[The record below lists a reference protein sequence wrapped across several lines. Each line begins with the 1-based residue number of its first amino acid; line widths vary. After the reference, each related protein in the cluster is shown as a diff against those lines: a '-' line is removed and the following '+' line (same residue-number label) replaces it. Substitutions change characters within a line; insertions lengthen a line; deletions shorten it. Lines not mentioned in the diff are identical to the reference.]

1 MNTKLK
7 SIIQQIIK
15 EEVALFEKKKKK
27 DELPPLDVDVDV
39 DAEVAPA
46 EEAPADD
53 LSTDPNMDMDMG
65 ADMNMGGDSIEKQ
78 VGQGL
83 QTTLDAAKQLPDG
96 ENKDKLVRQIG
107 NTALF
112 FLKTQ
117 ITKDQA

>member
-7 SIIQQIIK
+7 TLIQQIIK
-15 EEVALFEKKKKK
+15 EETALLEKKKKK
-27 DELPPLDVDVDV
+27 DELPPLDVDVDI
-39 DAEVAPA
+39 EAPA
-46 EEAPADD
+46 EEAPAD
-53 LSTDPNMDMDMG
+53 LSTEPAMDMDMG
-65 ADMNMGGDSIEKQ
+65 ADMGGDSIEKQ

-83 QTTLDAAKQLPDG
+83 QTALDAAKQLPDG

>member
-7 SIIQQIIK
+7 SLIQQIIK
-15 EEVALFEKKKKK
+15 EEVALFEKKKK
-27 DELPPLDVDVDV
+27 DELPPLDLNIEPDTE
-39 DAEVAPA
+39 AST

-53 LSTDPNMDMDMG
+53 TSAEPAVDMDMG
-65 ADMNMGGDSIEKQ
+65 ADMGGDSVEKQ

-83 QTTLDAAKQLPDG
+83 QTALDAAKQLPDG

>member
-7 SIIQQIIK
+7 SLIEQIIK
-15 EEVALFEKKKKK
+15 EETALFEKKKKK
-27 DELPPLDVDVDV
+27 DELPPLDIDVDI
-39 DAEVAPA
+39 DAEAPP
-46 EEAPADD
+46 EEAPIDD
-53 LSTDPNMDMDMG
+53 LSTDPNLDTDMG
-65 ADMNMGGDSIEKQ
+65 MGTDMGGDSIEKQ

-83 QTTLDAAKQLPDG
+83 QTALDAAKQLPDG

>member
-7 SIIQQIIK
+7 SLIQQIIK
-15 EEVALFEKKKKK
+15 EETALLEKKKKK
-27 DELPPLDVDVDV
+27 DELPPLDVDVDI
-39 DAEVAPA
+39 EAPA
-46 EEAPADD
+46 EEAPIDD
-53 LSTDPNMDMDMG
+53 VPAEPAIDMDMG
-65 ADMNMGGDSIEKQ
+65 ADMGGDSIEKQ

-83 QTTLDAAKQLPDG
+83 QTALDAAKQLPDG

>member
-7 SIIQQIIK
+7 SLIQQIIK

-27 DELPPLDVDVDV
+27 DELPPLDIDVDV
-39 DAEVAPA
+39 DTEIPT
-46 EEAPADD
+46 EEAPVDD

-65 ADMNMGGDSIEKQ
+65 ADMGGDSIEKQ

-83 QTTLDAAKQLPDG
+83 QTALDAAKQLPDG

>member
-7 SIIQQIIK
+7 SLIQQIIK
-15 EEVALFEKKKKK
+15 EETALLEKKKKK

-39 DAEVAPA
+39 ETPA
-46 EEAPADD
+46 EEAPIDD
-53 LSTDPNMDMDMG
+53 IPAEPTMDMDMG
-65 ADMNMGGDSIEKQ
+65 ADMGGDSIEKQ

-83 QTTLDAAKQLPDG
+83 QTALDAAKQLPDG

>member
-1 MNTKLK
+1 MSTKLK
-7 SIIQQIIK
+7 SLIQQIIK
-15 EEVALFEKKKKK
+15 EEVALFEKKKK

-39 DAEVAPA
+39 DTEEAPA
-46 EEAPADD
+46 EEAPVDD
-53 LSTDPNMDMDMG
+53 LPTDPNMDMS
-65 ADMNMGGDSIEKQ
+65 GDSIEKQ

-83 QTTLDAAKQLPDG
+83 QTALDAAKQLPDG

>member
-7 SIIQQIIK
+7 SLIQQIIK
-15 EEVALFEKKKKK
+15 EETALLEKKKKK
-27 DELPPLDVDVDV
+27 DELPPLDLDLEVDT
-39 DAEVAPA
+39 
-46 EEAPADD
+46 EEAPAD
-53 LSTDPNMDMDMG
+53 LSTEPAMDMDMG
-65 ADMNMGGDSIEKQ
+65 ADMGGDSIEKQ

-83 QTTLDAAKQLPDG
+83 QTALDAAKQLPDG

>member
-1 MNTKLK
+1 MSTKLK
-7 SIIQQIIK
+7 SLIQQIIK

-27 DELPPLDVDVDV
+27 DELPPLDLNIEPDT
-39 DAEVAPA
+39 EVSA
-46 EEAPADD
+46 EEVSTEEVPVDN
-53 LSTDPNMDMDMG
+53 LSTDPNMDMG
-65 ADMNMGGDSIEKQ
+65 ADMGGDSIEKQ

-83 QTTLDAAKQLPDG
+83 QTALDAAKQLPDG

>member
-1 MNTKLK
+1 MSTKLK
-7 SIIQQIIK
+7 SLIQQIIK
-15 EEVALFEKKKKK
+15 EEVALLEKKKKK

-39 DAEVAPA
+39 DT
-46 EEAPADD
+46 EEAPPTEEAPVDD
-53 LSTDPNMDMDMG
+53 LSTDPNMNMDMG
-65 ADMNMGGDSIEKQ
+65 GDMGGDSIEKQ

-83 QTTLDAAKQLPDG
+83 QTALDAAKQLPDG

>member
-1 MNTKLK
+1 MSTKLK
-7 SIIQQIIK
+7 SLIQQIIK

-27 DELPPLDVDVDV
+27 DELPPLDIDVDV
-39 DAEVAPA
+39 EAPA
-46 EEAPADD
+46 EEAPVDD
-53 LSTDPNMDMDMG
+53 IPAEPAMDMDMG
-65 ADMNMGGDSIEKQ
+65 ADMGGDSIEKQ

-83 QTTLDAAKQLPDG
+83 QTALDAAKQLPDG

>member
-7 SIIQQIIK
+7 SLIQHIIK

-27 DELPPLDVDVDV
+27 DELPPLDIDVDI
-39 DAEVAPA
+39 ETPA
-46 EEAPADD
+46 EEAPVDD
-53 LSTDPNMDMDMG
+53 MPIDPGMDMG
-65 ADMNMGGDSIEKQ
+65 TDVNMGGDSIEKQ

-83 QTTLDAAKQLPDG
+83 QTALDAAKQLPDG

>member
-1 MNTKLK
+1 MSTKLK
-7 SIIQQIIK
+7 SLIQQIIK

-39 DAEVAPA
+39 DTEAPA
-46 EEAPADD
+46 EEAPVDD
-53 LSTDPNMDMDMG
+53 IPTDPAIDMDMG
-65 ADMNMGGDSIEKQ
+65 ADMGGDSIEKQ

-83 QTTLDAAKQLPDG
+83 QTALDAAKQLPDG

>member
-1 MNTKLK
+1 MSTKLK
-7 SIIQQIIK
+7 SLIQQIIK
-15 EEVALFEKKKKK
+15 EETALLEKKKKK

-39 DAEVAPA
+39 EAPA
-46 EEAPADD
+46 EEAPVDDIPAD
-53 LSTDPNMDMDMG
+53 PAMDMDMG
-65 ADMNMGGDSIEKQ
+65 ADMGGDSIEKQ

-83 QTTLDAAKQLPDG
+83 QTALDAAKQLPDG

>member
-7 SIIQQIIK
+7 SLIEQIIR
-15 EEVALFEKKKKK
+15 EETALFEKKKKK
-27 DELPPLDVDVDV
+27 DELPPLDIDVDI
-39 DAEVAPA
+39 DAEAPA
-46 EEAPADD
+46 EEAPIDD
-53 LSTDPNMDMDMG
+53 LSTDPNIDMGMEADMD
-65 ADMNMGGDSIEKQ
+65 MGGDSIEKQ

-83 QTTLDAAKQLPDG
+83 QTALDAAKQLPDG

>member
-7 SIIQQIIK
+7 SLIQQIIK

-46 EEAPADD
+46 EEAPVDD

-83 QTTLDAAKQLPDG
+83 QTALDAAKQLPDG

>member
-7 SIIQQIIK
+7 SLIQQIIK
-15 EEVALFEKKKKK
+15 EETALLEKKKKK

-39 DAEVAPA
+39 EAPA
-46 EEAPADD
+46 EEAPIDD
-53 LSTDPNMDMDMG
+53 VPAEPAMDMDMG
-65 ADMNMGGDSIEKQ
+65 ADMGGDSIEKQ

-83 QTTLDAAKQLPDG
+83 QTALDAAKQLPDG

>member
-7 SIIQQIIK
+7 TLIQQIIK
-15 EEVALFEKKKKK
+15 EETALLEKKKKK
-27 DELPPLDVDVDV
+27 DELPPLDVDVDI
-39 DAEVAPA
+39 EAPA
-46 EEAPADD
+46 EEAPIDD
-53 LSTDPNMDMDMG
+53 VPAEPAMDMDMG
-65 ADMNMGGDSIEKQ
+65 ADMGGDSIEKQ

-83 QTTLDAAKQLPDG
+83 QTALDAAKQLPDG

>member
-1 MNTKLK
+1 MSTKLK
-7 SIIQQIIK
+7 SLIQQIIK

-39 DAEVAPA
+39 DADIAPA
-46 EEAPADD
+46 EEAPVDD
-53 LSTDPNMDMDMG
+53 LSTDPNMDMNMG
-65 ADMNMGGDSIEKQ
+65 ADMGGDSIEKQ

-83 QTTLDAAKQLPDG
+83 QTALDAAKQLPDG

>member
-7 SIIQQIIK
+7 SLIEQIIR
-15 EEVALFEKKKKK
+15 EETALFEKKKKK
-27 DELPPLDVDVDV
+27 DELPPLDIDVDV
-39 DAEVAPA
+39 ETEAPT
-46 EEAPADD
+46 EEAPIDD
-53 LSTDPNMDMDMG
+53 LSTDPNMDMG
-65 ADMNMGGDSIEKQ
+65 ADMGGDSIEKQ

-83 QTTLDAAKQLPDG
+83 QTALDAAKQLPDG

>member
-1 MNTKLK
+1 MSTKLE
-7 SIIQQIIK
+7 SLIQQIIK
-15 EEVALFEKKKKK
+15 EEISLLEKKKKK
-27 DELPPLDVDVDV
+27 DELPPLDLNIEPE
-39 DAEVAPA
+39 AEAPA
-46 EEAPADD
+46 EEVSSEDISIEPTA
-53 LSTDPNMDMDMG
+53 DMDMG
-65 ADMNMGGDSIEKQ
+65 ADIGGDSIEKQ

-83 QTTLDAAKQLPDG
+83 QTALDAAKQLPDG

>member
-1 MNTKLK
+1 MSTKLK
-7 SIIQQIIK
+7 SLIQQIIK
-15 EEVALFEKKKKK
+15 EEVTLFEKKKKK
-27 DELPPLDVDVDV
+27 DELPPLDIDVDV
-39 DAEVAPA
+39 ETEAPA
-46 EEAPADD
+46 EEAPIDD
-53 LSTDPNMDMDMG
+53 LSTDPNMDMG
-65 ADMNMGGDSIEKQ
+65 ADMGGDSIEKQ

-83 QTTLDAAKQLPDG
+83 QTALDAAKQLPDG

>member
-1 MNTKLK
+1 MDTKLK
-7 SIIQQIIK
+7 SLIEQIIK

-27 DELPPLDVDVDV
+27 DELPPLDIDVDV
-39 DAEVAPA
+39 ETEAPA
-46 EEAPADD
+46 EEAPIDD
-53 LSTDPNMDMDMG
+53 LSTDPNMDMG
-65 ADMNMGGDSIEKQ
+65 ADMGGDSIEKQ

-83 QTTLDAAKQLPDG
+83 QTALDAAKQLPDG

>member
-1 MNTKLK
+1 MSTKLK
-7 SIIQQIIK
+7 SLIQQIIK
-15 EEVALFEKKKKK
+15 EEVALFEKKKK
-27 DELPPLDVDVDV
+27 DELPPLDVDVDI
-39 DAEVAPA
+39 DAEEAPA
-46 EEAPADD
+46 EEAPIDD
-53 LSTDPNMDMDMG
+53 LSTDPNMNMDMG
-65 ADMNMGGDSIEKQ
+65 GDMGGGSVEKQ

-83 QTTLDAAKQLPDG
+83 QTALDAAKQLPDG

>member
-7 SIIQQIIK
+7 SLIQQIIK
-15 EEVALFEKKKKK
+15 EETALLEKKKKK
-27 DELPPLDVDVDV
+27 DELPPLDVDVDIE
-39 DAEVAPA
+39 AGAPA
-46 EEAPADD
+46 EEAPIDD
-53 LSTDPNMDMDMG
+53 VPAEPAMDMDMG
-65 ADMNMGGDSIEKQ
+65 ADMGGDSIEKQ

-83 QTTLDAAKQLPDG
+83 QTALDAAKQLPDG

>member
-1 MNTKLK
+1 MSTKLK
-7 SIIQQIIK
+7 SLIQQIIK

-39 DAEVAPA
+39 DTEVAPA
-46 EEAPADD
+46 EEAPIDD
-53 LSTDPNMDMDMG
+53 LSTDPNIDMNMG
-65 ADMNMGGDSIEKQ
+65 ADMGGDSIEKQ

-83 QTTLDAAKQLPDG
+83 QTALDAAKQLPDG

>member
-1 MNTKLK
+1 MSTKLK
-7 SIIQQIIK
+7 SLIQQIIK

-46 EEAPADD
+46 EEAPIDD
-53 LSTDPNMDMDMG
+53 LSTDPNIDMDMG
-65 ADMNMGGDSIEKQ
+65 ADMSGDSIEKQ

-83 QTTLDAAKQLPDG
+83 QTALDAAKQLPDG

>member
-1 MNTKLK
+1 MDTKLK
-7 SIIQQIIK
+7 SLIEQIIK

-27 DELPPLDVDVDV
+27 DELPPLDLNIEPDVEV
-39 DAEVAPA
+39 SAEEVST
-46 EEAPADD
+46 EEAPLDN
-53 LSTDPNMDMDMG
+53 LSTEPNMDMG
-65 ADMNMGGDSIEKQ
+65 ADMGGDSIEKQ

-83 QTTLDAAKQLPDG
+83 QTALDAAKQLPDG

>member
-1 MNTKLK
+1 MSTKLK
-7 SIIQQIIK
+7 SLIQQIIK

-39 DAEVAPA
+39 DAGVAPA
-46 EEAPADD
+46 EEAPVDD
-53 LSTDPNMDMDMG
+53 LSTDPNMNMDMG
-65 ADMNMGGDSIEKQ
+65 GDMGGDSIEKQ

-83 QTTLDAAKQLPDG
+83 QTALDAAKQLPDG

>member
-1 MNTKLK
+1 MSTKLK
-7 SIIQQIIK
+7 SLIQQIIK
-15 EEVALFEKKKKK
+15 EEVALFEKKKK

-39 DAEVAPA
+39 DTEEAPA
-46 EEAPADD
+46 EEAPVDD
-53 LSTDPNMDMDMG
+53 LPTDPNMDMGGD
-65 ADMNMGGDSIEKQ
+65 MGGDSIEKQ

-83 QTTLDAAKQLPDG
+83 QSALDAAKQLPDG

>member
-7 SIIQQIIK
+7 SLIQQIIQ

-46 EEAPADD
+46 EEAPVDD

-65 ADMNMGGDSIEKQ
+65 ADMGGDSIEKQ

-83 QTTLDAAKQLPDG
+83 QTALDAAKQLPDG

>member
-1 MNTKLK
+1 MSTKLK

-15 EEVALFEKKKKK
+15 EEIALFEKKKKK

-46 EEAPADD
+46 EEAPVDD
-53 LSTDPNMDMDMG
+53 LSTDPNIDMDMG
-65 ADMNMGGDSIEKQ
+65 GDMGGDSIEKQ

-83 QTTLDAAKQLPDG
+83 QTALDAAKQLPDG

>member
-1 MNTKLK
+1 MSTKLK
-7 SIIQQIIK
+7 SLIQQIIK
-15 EEVALFEKKKKK
+15 EETALLEKKKKK

-39 DAEVAPA
+39 ETPA
-46 EEAPADD
+46 EEAPIDD
-53 LSTDPNMDMDMG
+53 LSTDPNMNMDMG
-65 ADMNMGGDSIEKQ
+65 ADMGGDSIEKQ

-83 QTTLDAAKQLPDG
+83 QTALDAAKQLPDG

>member
-1 MNTKLK
+1 MNTKLE
-7 SIIQQIIK
+7 SLIQQIIK
-15 EEVALFEKKKKK
+15 EEFTLLEKKKK
-27 DELPPLDVDVDV
+27 DELPPLDLNIEPDTE
-39 DAEVAPA
+39 AST
-46 EEAPADD
+46 EEAPVDD
-53 LSTDPNMDMDMG
+53 TPTEPSVDMDMG
-65 ADMNMGGDSIEKQ
+65 ADMGGDSVEKQ

-83 QTTLDAAKQLPDG
+83 QTALDAAKQLPDG

>member
-1 MNTKLK
+1 MSTKLK
-7 SIIQQIIK
+7 SLIQQIIK
-15 EEVALFEKKKKK
+15 EETALLEKKKKK
-27 DELPPLDVDVDV
+27 DELPPLDVDVDI
-39 DAEVAPA
+39 DTEIPA
-46 EEAPADD
+46 EEAPVDD
-53 LSTDPNMDMDMG
+53 LSTDPNLDMG
-65 ADMNMGGDSIEKQ
+65 ADMDMGGDSIEKQ

-83 QTTLDAAKQLPDG
+83 QTALDAAKQLPDG

>member
-1 MNTKLK
+1 MSTKLK
-7 SIIQQIIK
+7 SLIQQIIK

-27 DELPPLDVDVDV
+27 DELPPLDIDVDV
-39 DAEVAPA
+39 DAEAAPA
-46 EEAPADD
+46 EETPVDD
-53 LSTDPNMDMDMG
+53 LSTEPTPDMDMG
-65 ADMNMGGDSIEKQ
+65 ADMGGDSIEKQ

-83 QTTLDAAKQLPDG
+83 QTALDAAKQLPDG

>member
-1 MNTKLK
+1 MSTKLK
-7 SIIQQIIK
+7 SLIQQIIK

-27 DELPPLDVDVDV
+27 DELPPLDIDVDV
-39 DAEVAPA
+39 DTEAPA
-46 EEAPADD
+46 EEAPVDDIPAD
-53 LSTDPNMDMDMG
+53 PAMDMDMG
-65 ADMNMGGDSIEKQ
+65 ADMGGDSIEKQ

-83 QTTLDAAKQLPDG
+83 QTALDAAKQLPDG

>member
-1 MNTKLK
+1 MSTKLK
-7 SIIQQIIK
+7 SLIQQIIK
-15 EEVALFEKKKKK
+15 EEVALFEKKKK

-39 DAEVAPA
+39 DAEATEPPA
-46 EEAPADD
+46 EEAPIEDTP
-53 LSTDPNMDMDMG
+53 TDPSMDMG
-65 ADMNMGGDSIEKQ
+65 ADMGGDSIEKQ

-83 QTTLDAAKQLPDG
+83 QTALDAAKQLPDG